1 MLPPLEESRSEPA
14 AAGVTVASTVKQ
26 KRGLGKT
33 PHTDGVTGASQ
44 GVDGARQNAADRVRT
59 VHSLPDLEASLREA
73 KKTRYVRHK
82 KKQWFETE
90 LSINEIFHDGKPET

>member
-14 AAGVTVASTVKQ
+14 AAGATVASTVKQ